1 MTKSLNDVCT
11 LVWEISTGM
20 ANQVYEPCSVVN
32 AAGFTVCPAP
42 DFALLFF
49 AEAAIIEIIQNW
61 VLFFD
66 QILT

>member
-1 MTKSLNDVCT
+1 
-11 LVWEISTGM
+11 M